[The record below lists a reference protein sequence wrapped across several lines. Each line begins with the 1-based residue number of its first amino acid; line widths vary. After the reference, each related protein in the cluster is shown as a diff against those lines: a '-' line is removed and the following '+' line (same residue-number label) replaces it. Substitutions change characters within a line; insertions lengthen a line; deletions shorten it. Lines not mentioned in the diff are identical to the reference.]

1 MLPLC
6 LGYLDLGTDVST
18 VISYYQVHVWWF
30 ALGLTFVVGPA
41 LVAAIFFLRNEHPIR
56 RVLVAL
62 HLGLLAEAV
71 FSMLDSSY
79 SHVLVSLRVVEPLYE
94 SVPQLML
101 QIYAL
106 LFEWESDKSHW
117 SQWLPVRILS
127 IAVSCASLAYAA
139 TVLVAEQPLSELS
152 SAIDV
157 GTAWCP
163 CLTGRVF
170 GTVPASGSVEVYR
183 SHWHPQNF
191 VWAFLVYQVL
201 EIGARFISLAL
212 LALVLRAYF
221 FLVLLWLLISR
232 YVILQCS
239 LGRGQEHLRFRSQL
253 RLVGMPFMD
262 SVMDKA
268 DSYVLGCAFTT
279 IEFLV
284 CLTIGNTF
292 STNHAGHA
300 PDHVRRAWSYVAV
313 VCMAG
318 KLFLGCVIV
327 RPFKG
332 SVGFGYGQAQKEQ
345 APSGPNAGDGRNG
358 DVEQGEVSRVAERRS
373 ARVQED
379 LSSVMR
385 RRGTLSSAGSGD
397 DEALSY
403 VVQGGS
409 DALSRQAD
417 TSSNA
422 VTDESVAGLTLEMTE
437 TEDSKVDIGE
447 TVESGVTDL
456 R

>member
-1 MLPLC
+1 MLPLG

-18 VISYYQVHVWWF
+18 VISYYQVHMWWF

-41 LVAAIFFLRNEHPIR
+41 LVAAIFFLRDEDLFR
-56 RVLVAL
+56 RVFVAL
-62 HLGLLAEAV
+62 HLGLVFEAIV
-71 FSMLDSSY
+71 SMSKSSY

-117 SQWLPVRILS
+117 SQWLPLRILS
-127 IAVSCASLAYAA
+127 IAVSCASLAYA
-139 TVLVAEQPLSELS
+139 TTLLVAEQPLSGMS
-152 SAIDV
+152 SPIDV
-157 GTAWCP
+157 GTARCP
-163 CLTGRVF
+163 SLTGLVF
-170 GTVPASGSVEVYR
+170 GTVPARGSVEVYR

-232 YVILQCS
+232 FVILKCS
-239 LGRGQEHLRFRSQL
+239 LGPGQEHLRFRSQL
-253 RLVGMPFMD
+253 RFVGMPFMD

-268 DSYVLGCAFTT
+268 DSYVLGCAVTT
-279 IEFLV
+279 VEFLICV
-284 CLTIGNTF
+284 AIGNTV
-292 STNHAGHA
+292 STDHAGHA
-300 PDHVRRAWSYVAV
+300 PDHVRLAWSYLAV

-318 KLFLGCVIV
+318 KLILGWVIV
-327 RPFKG
+327 WPFKG
-332 SVGFGYGQAQKEQ
+332 NVGFGYGQAQEEQ
-345 APSGPNAGDGRNG
+345 APSGPNASDGSNE
-358 DVEQGEVSRVAERRS
+358 DAEQGEVSRVAGRRS

-379 LSSVMR
+379 LSSVTR
-385 RRGTLSSAGSGD
+385 RRGSSAGSGD
-397 DEALSY
+397 VEAVSD

-409 DALSRQAD
+409 GAVGRQAD
-417 TSSNA
+417 TGSDA
-422 VTDESVAGLTLEMTE
+422 VTDGSIAGLTPEMTE
-437 TEDSKVDIGE
+437 TEDSKVDKGE
-447 TVESGVTDL
+447 TVESSVTDVP
-456 R
+456 